1 MREAVQFVFSGTIAI
16 GSFQEFAEHRAAK
29 LDIWLDIC
37 SSASECVKINVE
49 GEPDLVDAFEMA
61 CSLGPQDCIILD
73 VARKDL
79 PGFDWKRIER

>member
-1 MREAVQFVFSGTIAI
+1 MKEAVQFVFSGAI
-16 GSFQEFAEHRAAK
+16 VVGSFEEFAQHRAAR

-37 SSASECVKINVE
+37 SSASERVKLNVE

-73 VARKDL
+73 VSRKDI
-79 PGFDWKRIER
+79 PGFDWQRT